1 MRKTLINQAIENSPF
16 PDLNFLDLEHL
27 SQVEFTSE
35 CQEHPVESALLL
47 TEDSRQAFLPD
58 AFQVNANLIQTD
70 LSRQAFLADSLRVNA
85 NLFQTDLSGTGWQA
99 ASPGE
104 QTIRIVF
111 DQPRTIEHIVL
122 MFDESQQSRTQE
134 FVLLWLADNED
145 GYREIL
151 RQQYHFSPPNTTR
164 EIEHYEVKL
173 NQLKALELRI
183 TPDIGGG
190 EACAKLKQLRL
201 A

>member
-1 MRKTLINQAIENSPF
+1 MRKTMINQAISSS
-16 PDLNFLDLEHL
+16 DLNFLDLEHL
-27 SQVEFTSE
+27 AQVEFTSE

-47 TEDSRQAFLPD
+47 TEDSG
-58 AFQVNANLIQTD
+58 V
-70 LSRQAFLADSLRVNA
+70 
-85 NLFQTDLSGTGWQA
+85 GWLA
-99 ASPGE
+99 ASGGE
-104 QTIRIVF
+104 QTIRVVF
-111 DQPRTIEHIVL
+111 DHPRTIEHIVL
-122 MFDESQQSRTQE
+122 MFDEPHQSRTQE
-134 FVLLWLADNED
+134 FVLLWLMDNED
-145 GYREIL
+145 CYREIL

>member
-1 MRKTLINQAIENSPF
+1 MRKTMINQAISSS
-16 PDLNFLDLEHL
+16 DLNFLDLEHL
-27 SQVEFTSE
+27 AQVEFTSE

-47 TEDSRQAFLPD
+47 TEDSG
-58 AFQVNANLIQTD
+58 V
-70 LSRQAFLADSLRVNA
+70 
-85 NLFQTDLSGTGWQA
+85 GWLA
-99 ASPGE
+99 ASGGE
-104 QTIRIVF
+104 QTIRVVF

-122 MFDESQQSRTQE
+122 MFDEPHQSRTQE
-134 FVLLWLADNED
+134 FVLLWLMDNED
-145 GYREIL
+145 CYREIL

>member
-27 SQVEFTSE
+27 AQVEFTSE

-47 TEDSRQAFLPD
+47 TEDSRQASLPD
-58 AFQVNANLIQTD
+58 ALQVNANL
-70 LSRQAFLADSLRVNA
+70 L
-85 NLFQTDLSGTGWQA
+85 QTDLSGTGWQA

-111 DQPRTIEHIVL
+111 DQPRTIEHILL
-122 MFDESQQSRTQE
+122 MFDEPQQSRTQE
-134 FVLLWLADNED
+134 FVLLWLMDNE
-145 GYREIL
+145 GCYREIL